1 MLQRLL
7 KLRLHAAGAEG
18 GGGARAR
25 STSSLLPRGRDGAEE
40 SGEPRLA
47 CLPPRWP
54 PVVLALWPEVW
65 LMGSKVTVVDFLCL

>member
-1 MLQRLL
+1 MLPRLL
-7 KLRLHAAGAEG
+7 KLRLRAAGAEG
-18 GGGARAR
+18 GGGARAQ
-25 STSSLLPRGRDGAEE
+25 STSSLLPRGRHGAEE

-47 CLPPRWP
+47 CLLPRWP